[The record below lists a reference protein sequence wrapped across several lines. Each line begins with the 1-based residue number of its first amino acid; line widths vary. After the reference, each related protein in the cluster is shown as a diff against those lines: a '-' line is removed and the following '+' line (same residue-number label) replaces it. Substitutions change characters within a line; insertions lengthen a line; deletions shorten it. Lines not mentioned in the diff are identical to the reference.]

1 MNNNN
6 SESEK
11 GLMGGK
17 DGFSVNEIFSPP
29 SGRSRRGGGR
39 GDVPPRKKEKKTA
52 IQQLTF
58 SHKTLGGKEC
68 G

>member
-17 DGFSVNEIFSPP
+17 DGFSVNEIFSPLP
-29 SGRSRRGGGR
+29 EGQDAGVVG
-39 GDVPPRKKEKKTA
+39 GDVPPRKKEKKNGHPA
-52 IQQLTF
+52 AHFL
-58 SHKTLGGKEC
+58 S
-68 G
+68 

>member
-1 MNNNN
+1 
-6 SESEK
+6 
-11 GLMGGK
+11 MGGK
-17 DGFSVNEIFSPP
+17 DGFSVNEIFSPLP
-29 SGRSRRGGGR
+29 EGQDAGVVG